1 MAIERDGNGYLVDP
15 TIWNTDVMYE
25 MAEQDDFDL
34 TPEIRKQVLSARQ
47 YYDEN
52 GVVPPIR
59 NFAKY
64 YGKGK
69 KEIFMDHNGSGPMKN
84 LSKYGGLPQP
94 RGCV

>member
-1 MAIERDGNGYLVDP
+1 MSIDRTSNGYLVDP
-15 TIWNTDVMYE
+15 SIWNTDVMYE
-25 MAEQDDFDL
+25 MAEQDDFNL
-34 TPEIRKQVLSARQ
+34 TPEIRKQILSARE

-59 NFAKY
+59 NFAKH

-69 KEIFMDHNGSGPMKN
+69 KEIFMDHGGSGPMKN

>member
-1 MAIERDGNGYLVDP
+1 MGLERDGNGYLVDP
-15 TIWNTDVMYE
+15 AQWDTDIMYE
-25 MAEQDDFDL
+25 MAEQDGFDI
-34 TPEIRKQVLSARQ
+34 TSEIRNQVLSARE

-59 NFAKY
+59 TFAKH
-64 YGKGK
+64 YGKDK
-69 KEIFMDHNGSGPMKN
+69 KELFMDHGGSGPMKN